1 MDLVF
6 QRFSDNR
13 KSTIG
18 LMFKK
23 IQVGTE
29 QRLHFVAYG
38 LEDEHRDVKVKA
50 ETRIPAG
57 FYELGLRQD
66 ETPKTIQY
74 RTKYPWFKKHIEI
87 LKVPG
92 FTGVYIHIGNTD
104 ADTEGCLLLGDNAD
118 NNQIGDGSISNSTNA
133 FKRFYS
139 EVYPLLEAGKKV
151 CLTIRDEDYLLK

>member
-1 MDLVF
+1 
-6 QRFSDNR
+6 
-13 KSTIG
+13 
-18 LMFKK
+18 MFKK
-23 IQVGTE
+23 VLDNTVE
-29 QRLHFVAYG
+29 RLRFYCYG
-38 LEDEHRDVKVKA
+38 IEDEYREVKVSK

-57 FYELGLRQD
+57 FYELGIRQD

-74 RTKYPWFKKHIEI
+74 RTKYTWFKKHIEI

-104 ADTEGCLLLGDNAD
+104 ADTDGCLLLGDNAD

-139 EVYPLLEAGKKV
+139 EIYPLLEAGNKV
-151 CLTIRDEDYLLK
+151 HLTIRDEVFLLK